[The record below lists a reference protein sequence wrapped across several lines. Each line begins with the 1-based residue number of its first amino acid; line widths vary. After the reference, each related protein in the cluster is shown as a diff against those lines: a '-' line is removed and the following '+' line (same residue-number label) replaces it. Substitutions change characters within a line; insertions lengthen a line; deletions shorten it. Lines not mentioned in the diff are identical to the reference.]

1 MGAVSG
7 EAAHAGAMNDLSD
20 AVTPR
25 SRFRRRVVWVVPAIV
40 VGAVAAGALIA
51 SSGASGTTP
60 NLAPRTP
67 AQLLTA
73 IGTSASTA
81 LSGTIAQSS
90 ALGLPSLPGDDSTA
104 SLSWQSYLAGSHSI
118 RVWADGIDKQ
128 RLAVIGQL
136 SEADV
141 VHNGRDLWTYT
152 SDTNSATHTV
162 LGAGRAQRGSKSG
175 SAELPMTPGAVV
187 ARLLNSVRPSTSV
200 TLGQSR
206 MVANQPSYT
215 LVIRP
220 RGTGSTIS
228 NITIAVDS
236 HHFVPLQVE
245 VFGSSGSPAFQ
256 MGFTKISYSTPPN
269 STFNFVVPRGA
280 NVSTNPFTDRGRH
293 HVGGE
298 ATRAVPGHSSAP
310 TDPKVIGDG
319 WTSVLELHNGLSAAG
334 GFSHLLDQATTS
346 VGNSGARLLHTSLV
360 NAVILS
366 DGRVFVGAVQPTL
379 LEHIAATTSN

>member
-1 MGAVSG
+1 
-7 EAAHAGAMNDLSD
+7 
-20 AVTPR
+20 
-25 SRFRRRVVWVVPAIV
+25 
-40 VGAVAAGALIA
+40 
-51 SSGASGTTP
+51 
-60 NLAPRTP
+60 LAPRTP

-81 LSGTIAQSS
+81 LSGTIVQSS

-104 SLSWQSYLAGSHSI
+104 SLSWQSYLTGSHSI
-118 RVWADGIDKQ
+118 RVWADGVDKQ

-141 VHNGRDLWTYT
+141 VHNDRDLWTYT

-162 LGAGRAQRGSKSG
+162 LGAGGDQHDSRSD
-175 SAELPMTPGAVV
+175 SAEPPMTPGAVV
-187 ARLLNSVRPSTSV
+187 ARLLNVVRPTTSV

-228 NITIAVDS
+228 KITIAVDS

-245 VFGSSGSPAFQ
+245 VFGSSSSPAFH
-256 MGFTKISYSTPPN
+256 MGFTKISFSTPPA

-280 NVSTNPFTDRGRH
+280 NVSSNPFTDTGRH
-293 HVGGE
+293 HDDGE
-298 ATRAVPGHSSAP
+298 ATRAVPGHSSAA
-310 TDPKVIGDG
+310 TDPKVIGAG

-346 VGNSGARLLHTSLV
+346 VGSSGARLLHTALV

-379 LEHIAATTSN
+379 LEHIATTTSN